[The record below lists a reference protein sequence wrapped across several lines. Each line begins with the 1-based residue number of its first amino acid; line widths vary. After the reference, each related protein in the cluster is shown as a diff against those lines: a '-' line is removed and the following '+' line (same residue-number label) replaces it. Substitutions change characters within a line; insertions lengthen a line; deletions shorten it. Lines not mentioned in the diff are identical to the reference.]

1 MNEYSDDGIKP
12 VIHNLP
18 IPHELANNAAKHRAI
33 IFMSLITTGMLF
45 YKTKQ
50 YKYYD
55 NKFMFSCCY
64 GIGCSLHMACTF
76 N

>member
-45 YKTKQ
+45 
-50 YKYYD
+50 
-55 NKFMFSCCY
+55 
-64 GIGCSLHMACTF
+64 
-76 N
+76 